1 MLACII
7 SDGNKMNKQAYG
19 SAFSW
24 IAFERNTK
32 PKHLCDIEC
41 IYIENSQ
48 DKYNKLFIKISYLR
62 WVLIL

>member
-1 MLACII
+1 
-7 SDGNKMNKQAYG
+7 MNKQAYG

-41 IYIENSQ
+41 ISIENSQ
-48 DKYNKLFIKISYLR
+48 DKYNELFIKISYLR